1 MLRVH
6 KVGYM
11 SNMKRLYEEQLL
23 KEEQERESQMRAAGL
38 TKETIDK
45 LNTYIRNAQQEKKD
59 D

>member
-1 MLRVH
+1 
-6 KVGYM
+6 M